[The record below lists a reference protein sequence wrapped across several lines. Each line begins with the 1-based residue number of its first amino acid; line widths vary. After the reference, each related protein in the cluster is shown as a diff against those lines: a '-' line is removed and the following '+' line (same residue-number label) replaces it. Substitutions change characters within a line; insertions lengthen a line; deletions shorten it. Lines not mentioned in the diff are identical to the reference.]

1 VNELATLVS
10 KPVRL
15 DDPDRAL
22 EIVRAVLRNDTEQ
35 VVVDVAWF
43 GSSI

>member
-10 KPVRL
+10 EPVRL
-15 DDPDRAL
+15 DDPARAR
-22 EIVRAVLRNDTEQ
+22 EIVRQVLRNDTEQ